1 MTQSLF
7 EILKSLFSSGSHP
20 TPISLLVD
28 RHGNLI
34 HRELAAVFTAL
45 LVEMSLSDHSL
56 QENEVHEII
65 AILRNE
71 LALSEEAAE
80 DVFSTTLESRKH
92 SDTLLPKLTIVAA
105 SLNDDQKEE
114 ILRLALVV
122 ARADERITAEE
133 DRILE
138 SLRVQLRITPEIAQ
152 QIREHL

>member
-1 MTQSLF
+1 MALSLL
-7 EILKSLFSSGSHP
+7 ETLKSFLSPGSHP
-20 TPISLLVD
+20 NPVSLLVD

-71 LALSEEAAE
+71 LALSEDASEE
-80 DVFSTTLESRKH
+80 VFSTTLESRKH
-92 SDTLLPKLTIVAA
+92 SNTLLPKLTTVAA

-122 ARADERITAEE
+122 ARADERITTEE

-138 SLRVQLRITPEIAQ
+138 NLRLQLRITPENAR
-152 QIREHL
+152 QIRERM